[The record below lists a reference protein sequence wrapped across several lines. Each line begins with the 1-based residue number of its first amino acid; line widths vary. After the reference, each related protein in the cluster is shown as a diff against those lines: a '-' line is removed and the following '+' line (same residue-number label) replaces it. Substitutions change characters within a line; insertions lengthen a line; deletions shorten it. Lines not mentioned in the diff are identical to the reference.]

1 MALSRQSGG
10 AGLLANIGSADDW
23 QQFRRADTDGR
34 QSFVLVGFACRW
46 YYCFIDYEPK
56 GAAMTGFFIA
66 LGLLIAFAAVMAFTP
81 DDSHRSKSPEGEQT
95 LS

>member
-1 MALSRQSGG
+1 
-10 AGLLANIGSADDW
+10 
-23 QQFRRADTDGR
+23 
-34 QSFVLVGFACRW
+34 
-46 YYCFIDYEPK
+46 
-56 GAAMTGFFIA
+56 MTGFFIA